1 MQNNP
6 KYDDIIIEVSNFF
19 EKQINKCENIGLS
32 RDNIIL
38 DVGIGFG
45 KTLDHNIALIKSI
58 SHFKKFEC
66 EILIGASR
74 KSMIDSIISTPVEER
89 LSGSLAIHLKS
100 IDNWATIIR
109 CHDVAE
115 HKQAISV
122 WTSI

>member
-1 MQNNP
+1 
-6 KYDDIIIEVSNFF
+6 
-19 EKQINKCENIGLS
+19 
-32 RDNIIL
+32 
-38 DVGIGFG
+38 
-45 KTLDHNIALIKSI
+45 
-58 SHFKKFEC
+58 
-66 EILIGASR
+66 
-74 KSMIDSIISTPVEER
+74 MIDSIISTPVEER